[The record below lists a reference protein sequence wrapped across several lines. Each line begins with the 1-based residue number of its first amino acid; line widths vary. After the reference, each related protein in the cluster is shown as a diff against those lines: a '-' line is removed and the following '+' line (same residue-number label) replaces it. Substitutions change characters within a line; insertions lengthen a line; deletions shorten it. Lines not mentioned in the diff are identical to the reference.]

1 MKYFIQRELNEYG
14 PYTLADL
21 QRYVSQGSILLTDLT
36 RSEGMTE
43 WVPVSQV
50 IGNIPAPSA
59 PAPVQSAGPAAGG
72 TVYGASGTVYN
83 GSTSGYGM
91 QEVPVSMGGPI
102 PTDLHWAI
110 VLLITVFTCG
120 LFHYAWLVVE
130 AVFAKKLKPE
140 SNAFLLVILSVVG
153 SFGSAFVDGVINAL
167 QHGGSGPF
175 ASLISLASLVVYI
188 IGVFKIK
195 SDLEDY
201 YNTIEPINLRLSGV
215 MVFFFNVLY
224 FQYHFSRIAQWK
236 KTGVLQPQG

>member
-91 QEVPVSMGGPI
+91 QAVPVSMGGPI

-110 VLLITVFTCG
+110 VMLLCIFTCT
-120 LFHYAWLVVE
+120 LFGWAWLFVQAAFVRKIRPGNNGLLFSLLGFGVWFIGVCINGYNRATHE
-130 AVFAKKLKPE
+130 MTSPTLLFPFAAL
-140 SNAFLLVILSVVG
+140 ALVI
-153 SFGSAFVDGVINAL
+153 
-167 QHGGSGPF
+167 
-175 ASLISLASLVVYI
+175 
-188 IGVFKIK
+188 IGFFQMK

-201 YNTIEPINLRLSGV
+201 YNTVEPINLHLSGV
-215 MVFFFNVLY
+215 MTFFFGILY
-224 FQYHFSRIAQWK
+224 FQHHLSRIAEWK